1 MPGYSPTVAVPT
13 RTLNQAAPVCARLG
27 ALSAG
32 RRSVALSMSRCS
44 ATFWPRYHRQTSRQT
59 VSMSSENGVFL
70 QMRNPDS
77 RSLGLQGDSATLT
90 ANGKRP
96 TNPGEKGT

>member
-1 MPGYSPTVAVPT
+1 M
-13 RTLNQAAPVCARLG
+13 
-27 ALSAG
+27 
-32 RRSVALSMSRCS
+32 RCRCQK
-44 ATFWPRYHRQTSRQT
+44 PRYLLTSLRRQTSRHT
-59 VSMSSENGVFL
+59 VSMSSEDGVLL

-96 TNPGEKGT
+96 TNAGEKGT